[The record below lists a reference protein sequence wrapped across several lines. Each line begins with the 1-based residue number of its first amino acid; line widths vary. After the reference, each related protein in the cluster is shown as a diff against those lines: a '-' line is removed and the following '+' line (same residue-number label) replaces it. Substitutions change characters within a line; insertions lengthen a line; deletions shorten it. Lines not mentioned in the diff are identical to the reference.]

1 MPFVKG
7 APRPPNAG
15 RKKGTPNKITT
26 ALREEVAR
34 TGKTALQVM
43 MDNMR
48 VAYEQATMLHEEL
61 LKALA
66 ENKTGNGFERKLSEM
81 WNLRDRAQRYARDVA
96 PYFHPQLQAIKHD
109 HRTADGAPLR
119 PILVI
124 EGYPSEPPKAVTGND
139 NRH

>member
-1 MPFVKG
+1 MLTGARPTRITAMP
-7 APRPPNAG
+7 
-15 RKKGTPNKITT
+15 
-26 ALREEVAR
+26 REEAAR

-61 LKALA
+61 LQALA
-66 ENKTGNGFERKLSEM
+66 ENKVGKDFERKLSEM

-96 PYFHPQLQAIKHD
+96 PYFHPQLAAVKHD

-124 EGYPSEPPKAVTGND
+124 EGYPSEPPALTNPKTVTGKGD